1 MSTAEE
7 QIKQK
12 GYVDQENKDQKE
24 QNENEERQTQPEEV
38 RQILRTSDFYK
49 TKNLPERF
57 DRPGL
62 TILCILLLSYNHDY
76 LYIIMLFYV
85 DDLI

>member
-1 MSTAEE
+1 MSTATADE
-7 QIKQK
+7 QKQHE
-12 GYVDQENKDQKE
+12 DRDQKDCIE
-24 QNENEERQTQPEEV
+24 QRNNDEVQKQPGEL

-62 TILCILLLSYNHDY
+62 HTA
-76 LYIIMLFYV
+76 
-85 DDLI
+85 